1 MSALAFLSVLF
12 RIVLVRHALIMTDQ
26 PPAVTFVGRALGMA
40 IFHRR
45 FVDVHFATSIYKAC
59 LDRPVGLE
67 DMALVDAE
75 MFRALQWMA

>member
-1 MSALAFLSVLF
+1 
-12 RIVLVRHALIMTDQ
+12 
-26 PPAVTFVGRALGMA
+26 MA

-59 LDRPVGLE
+59 LDRPIGLE

-75 MFRALQWMA
+75 MFRALTWMA